1 MKMMGCICSAR
12 REDAHM
18 HFSFLTIIREYTKH
32 QHSTKKNEENNAHAH
47 THTQLYTYTN
57 TREEEE
63 RTKEQKKAES
73 NTIREALRFSFS
85 HSFFFLLFFCCC
97 WCCTWQ
103 IVILIAWYDSSVAA
117 FSLSLSLPGQLT

>member
-85 HSFFFLLFFCCC
+85 HSFFFLLFF
-97 WCCTWQ
+97 
-103 IVILIAWYDSSVAA
+103 VAVDA
-117 FSLSLSLPGQLT
+117 VLDKLSFSLLDMIRRLQLFHSHSLYLDS